1 MKQGLM
7 VSFLFAVLLNIDN
20 NALIKQ
26 LSNVKKTESRVTT
39 EDITNQK
46 VRHNGFNL
54 ENLKIGKR

>member
-20 NALIKQ
+20 NALMKQ
-26 LSNVKKTESRVTT
+26 LSNAMKSESKVTT

-46 VRHNGFNL
+46 VRYNGFNL